1 MNNLKNIFRYIG
13 RASKFI
19 DYPLL
24 ITYVILCLI
33 GLVMVY
39 SASMVAATKG
49 TLTGGLEVAGTH
61 FYNRQLMY
69 VIMSFIVVFFIA
81 FMMNIKIL
89 KQVKVQMWIMGITF
103 IVLCLTLVVGKNI
116 NGSKS
121 WISLGFMN
129 LQASEL
135 LKIAFILYISYVLSK
150 KLPQVRTDLKL
161 IAMPLILVAV
171 CLSLVLLQGDIG
183 QTLLITI
190 IIVSMFIYAGIGV
203 QKLVKGPVLF
213 VILGLLLVVGF
224 FIISGMMPHYLKAR
238 FSTLMN
244 PFSSEAGTGYH
255 LSNSLIAIGNG
266 GLFGRG
272 LGNGIM
278 KLGYL
283 PEAHTD
289 FIFAVIC
296 EELGLIGGLFVICLL
311 FFIVYRAF
319 VLATKTPSYFYKLIC
334 IGVASYIGSQTFV
347 NLGGISATI
356 PLTGVPLP
364 FISFGGSSMLSLSI
378 AMGLL
383 LLVGKQIKMD
393 ERKMKKAKKQKVDI
407 PRQFN

>member
-1 MNNLKNIFRYIG
+1 MNNLKNFFRYIG
-13 RASKFI
+13 RMAKFI

-24 ITYVILCLI
+24 ITYVVLCLI

-49 TLTGGLEVAGTH
+49 TLTGGIEVSGTY
-61 FYNRQLMY
+61 FYNRQLIY

-81 FMMNIKIL
+81 FMLNIKVFQQI
-89 KQVKVQMWIMGITF
+89 KVQMWIMSIIF
-103 IVLCLTLVVGKNI
+103 ALLFLTLIIGKNI

-121 WISLGFMN
+121 WINLGFMN
-129 LQASEL
+129 LQVSEL
-135 LKIAFILYISYVLSK
+135 LKIALILYISYVISR
-150 KLPQVRTDLKL
+150 KLPQVREKVGL
-161 IAMPLILVAV
+161 IKQPIILIIV
-171 CLSLVLLQGDIG
+171 CVGMVLFQRDIG
-183 QTLLITI
+183 QTMLIL
-190 IIVSMFIYAGIGV
+190 IIVFAMFIFVGIGV
-203 QKLVKGPVLF
+203 QKFLKPF
-213 VILGLLLVVGF
+213 LLVVVS
-224 FIISGMMPHYLKAR
+224 FIVVAGLALVTGLMPHYLKAR
-238 FSTLMN
+238 FSVLLN
-244 PFSSEAGTGYH
+244 PFDSESGTGYH
-255 LSNSLIAIGNG
+255 LSNSLMAIGNG

-272 LGNGIM
+272 LGNSIM

-296 EELGLIGGLFVICLL
+296 EELGLLGGLLVIGLL

-319 VLATKTPSYFYKLIC
+319 VLAAKTPSYFYKLIC
-334 IGVASYIGSQTFV
+334 VGVASYIGSQTFV

-383 LLVGKQIKMD
+383 LLVAKQIKID
-393 ERKMKKAKKQKVDI
+393 ENRAMKTKKQKVDI
-407 PRQFN
+407 PRQYN

>member
-1 MNNLKNIFRYIG
+1 MNNLKKIFRYAG
-13 RASKFI
+13 KTSKFI

-24 ITYVILCLI
+24 ITYVILCLL

-49 TLTGGLEVAGTH
+49 TLTGGIEVSGTY
-61 FYNRQLMY
+61 FYNRQLIY
-69 VIMSFIVVFFIA
+69 VIMSFIVVFIIA

-89 KQVKVQMWIMGITF
+89 QNSRVQMWIMSAVF
-103 IVLCLTLVVGKNI
+103 ILLCLTLVVGKNI

-121 WISLGFMN
+121 WINLGFMN

-135 LKIAFILYISYVLSK
+135 LKIAFILYISYVINR
-150 KLPQVRTDLKL
+150 KLPQVREKLKVIRAPLFL
-161 IAMPLILVAV
+161 IGASLF
-171 CLSLVLLQGDIG
+171 LVLLQGDIG
-183 QTLLITI
+183 QTLLIII
-190 IIVSMFIYAGIGV
+190 IIVSMFIFAGIGV
-203 QKLVKGPVLF
+203 QKLVRGPVLLIIGSF
-213 VILGLLLVVGF
+213 IAIAGF
-224 FIISGMMPHYLKAR
+224 FLISGLMPHYLKAR

-244 PFSSEAGTGYH
+244 PFSSESGTGYH
-255 LSNSLIAIGNG
+255 LSNSLMAIGNG

-296 EELGLIGGLFVICLL
+296 EELGLVGGLFVICAL

-319 VLATKTPSYFYKLIC
+319 MLATKTPSYFYKLIC
-334 IGVASYIGSQTFV
+334 VGVASYIGSQTFV

-393 ERKMKKAKKQKVDI
+393 EKRAKNNKKQKIDI
-407 PRQFN
+407 PRQY